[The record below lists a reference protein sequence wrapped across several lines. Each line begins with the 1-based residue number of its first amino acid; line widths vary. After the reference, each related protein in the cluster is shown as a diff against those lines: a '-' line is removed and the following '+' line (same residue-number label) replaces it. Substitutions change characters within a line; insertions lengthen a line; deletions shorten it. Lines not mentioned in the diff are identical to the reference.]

1 MVALWR
7 WMAGGWG
14 AALGGWLAW
23 GAAMAVQPP
32 VQAPDAAPVSVPVQV
47 QGEPRGAAADA
58 AAAGLPALRKRPA
71 GTAPVVA
78 ILALNEGTETT
89 DLLVPHAVLQRAGVA
104 TVEVVAPRAGRVQ
117 LMPALEITVQR
128 AMADFD
134 AAHPRGADV
143 VIVPALHADDD
154 PAVSAWL
161 QRQAAQGA
169 VVIGICSGA
178 RVLGRAGLLDGR
190 GFTGHWFDRSTL
202 LRRHPGAVHVPDQRY
217 AADGP
222 VVTTTGVSASLPV
235 SLALVEHLAGTAH
248 AQALAAELGAVGW
261 GPAHRSDP
269 FRLHADALWTLATNW
284 LRFWQHERVE
294 IPVADGADD
303 LALAFWADAW
313 SRTYRSQAVAVAA
326 RAAGTALDGAGT
338 PVRLRSGLVVQAAAP
353 APSGTGLVRQTLPP
367 KGMPAA
373 CMLPQALAAIGE
385 RYGHATRAWVALQ
398 MEYDDAPLEAQS
410 PALAACG
417 VGDAPRAAADAA
429 FPARP

>member
-7 WMAGGWG
+7 RMVVGGV
-14 AALGGWLAW
+14 LGGWLAW
-23 GAAMAVQPP
+23 GVVTAAQPVRAPDPVP
-32 VQAPDAAPVSVPVQV
+32 VQAHGARGAPW
-47 QGEPRGAAADA
+47 GAAAVAAA

-71 GTAPVVA
+71 GSAPVVVL
-78 ILALNEGTETT
+78 IALNEGTETT

-117 LMPALEITVQR
+117 LMPALEVSVQR
-128 AMADFD
+128 DMAAFD
-134 AAHPRGADV
+134 TAYPRGADV

-154 PAVSAWL
+154 PAVIAWL

-190 GFTGHWFDRSTL
+190 SFTGHWFDRSTL
-202 LRRHPGAVHVPDQRY
+202 LRRHPGAVHVPDRRY

-222 VVTTTGVSASLPV
+222 VVTTTGVSASLSV
-235 SLALVEHLAGTAH
+235 SLALVEHLAGPARV
-248 AQALAAELGAVGW
+248 QALAAELGVAAW
-261 GPAHRSDP
+261 GAAHRSDR
-269 FRLHADALWTLATNW
+269 FGLHTGAVWTLATNW

-326 RAAGTALDGAGT
+326 AGEAAT
-338 PVRLRSGLVVQAAAP
+338 PVRLRSGLVLQVAAP
-353 APSGTGLVRQTLPP
+353 AASGTGLMRQTLPP
-367 KGMPAA
+367 TVPAA
-373 CMLPQALAAIGE
+373 CQLPQALAAIGE
-385 RYGHATRAWVALQ
+385 RYGEATLAWVALQ
-398 MEYDDAPLEAQS
+398 MEYDDAPMDADVEAQVH
-410 PALAACG
+410 AHMRAACAG
-417 VGDAPRAAADAA
+417 GTTGAAAAGVA
-429 FPARP
+429 VPARP